1 MICLWLLLR
10 YSPEHLCLNDL
21 NLQLLLTSFLINI
34 FTPAQPISLKFV
46 GLPSPSVRSFFQIS
60 GVECKKSTL
69 SHLTDPDTSAGLLLG
84 PRKQLLIE
92 FVRSKTIYRSAKIHL
107 ELNVQDQGKTCKN
120 FGKERRQWQSE
131 TPNIAK

>member
-1 MICLWLLLR
+1 MVIDMPKVWAKQLMSRIQSIKNAQAHIAWMHR
-10 YSPEHLCLNDL
+10 YSHE
-21 NLQLLLTSFLINI
+21 LQLSEGSYDIIFESSAAFSLTAPRQVL
-34 FTPAQPISLKFV
+34 
-46 GLPSPSVRSFFQIS
+46 
-60 GVECKKSTL
+60 
-69 SHLTDPDTSAGLLLG
+69 GLLLG